1 MMRQLTDK
9 IKKVFLYLSLLFFL
23 STISNLNILNSL
35 KEFFNIEEI
44 KIKNIAYEKEF
55 IHILGKNIFKIKK
68 TDIEKILIKFPN
80 IEKFRVNKIYPDKL
94 SISLFETKLLA
105 KIVKNNNLY
114 IIGSNGNMFLG
125 EGSYDLPLIE
135 GTQSIDKI
143 NLILKNIYSNNI
155 NLELINKLIFYESDR
170 WDIIFKDKTTLRL
183 PNLQFLK
190 VMKKAKI
197 LIEREEFKSKIIDL
211 RIKNKVIVSNE

>member
-23 STISNLNILNSL
+23 STISNLHILYSL

-44 KIKNIAYEKEF
+44 KIKNIDYEKEF

-183 PNLQFLK
+183 PNLQFSK

>member
-1 MMRQLTDK
+1 MRQLTDK

>member
-23 STISNLNILNSL
+23 STISNLHILNSL

>member
-190 VMKKAKI
+190 VMKKAI
-197 LIEREEFKSKIIDL
+197 FKRDNAII
-211 RIKNKVIVSNE
+211 

>member
-143 NLILKNIYSNNI
+143 VTRI
-155 NLELINKLIFYESDR
+155 INKTLIPS
-170 WDIIFKDKTTLRL
+170 TPTL
-183 PNLQFLK
+183 
-190 VMKKAKI
+190 
-197 LIEREEFKSKIIDL
+197 
-211 RIKNKVIVSNE
+211 